1 LTQQPPH
8 DPNNPGYIPPQP
20 PGGSQQ
26 PGQGGSQRGSNV
38 NSAEAK
44 GFFAGLFDLSFQSFV
59 TLKFAKFIYIIVMV
73 VIALWALFGWLIGS
87 IILMTQEPLMGLL
100 GLLLGW
106 IPMLL
111 ALIFARITLE
121 FYVAMARTAQ
131 NTSASRV
138 ELERI
143 RSMNG

>member
-1 LTQQPPH
+1 MTQQPPH
-8 DPNNPGYIPPQP
+8 NNPGNVPPQS
-20 PGGSQQ
+20 PGGGYPQ
-26 PGQGGSQRGSNV
+26 PGPGGAQGGPSSNSV
-38 NSAEAK
+38 EAK
-44 GFFAGLFDLSFQSFV
+44 GFFAGLFDFSFQTFV

-73 VIALWALFGWLIGS
+73 VIGLWALFGWLIGS
-87 IILMTQEPLMGLL
+87 IVLMTQEPLVGLL
-100 GLLLGW
+100 SLLLGW

-111 ALIFARITLE
+111 ALIFARLMLE

-131 NTSASRV
+131 NTAGTRV

>member
-1 LTQQPPH
+1 MTQQPPH
-8 DPNNPGYIPPQP
+8 NPNDPGYIPPQP
-20 PGGSQQ
+20 PGGQPQ
-26 PGQGGSQRGSNV
+26 PGPSGPQRGPQTNTV
-38 NSAEAK
+38 EAK
-44 GFFAGLFDLSFQSFV
+44 GFFAGLFDFSFQTFV

-73 VIALWALFGWLIGS
+73 FIGLWALFGWLIGS
-87 IILMTQEPLMGLL
+87 IVVMTQEPLVGLL

-111 ALIFARITLE
+111 VLIFARLTLE

-131 NTSASRV
+131 NTAGTRM

-143 RSMNG
+143 RSING

>member
-1 LTQQPPH
+1 MTQQPPH
-8 DPNNPGYIPPQP
+8 NPNDPGHIPPQP
-20 PGGSQQ
+20 PGGYQQ
-26 PGQGGSQRGSNV
+26 PGPSGAQRGPSV
-38 NSAEAK
+38 NSVEAK
-44 GFFAGLFDLSFQSFV
+44 GFFAGLFDFSFQSFV
-59 TLKFAKFIYIIVMV
+59 TLKFAKFIYIIIM
-73 VIALWALFGWLIGS
+73 IAIGLWALFGWIIGS
-87 IILMTQEPLMGLL
+87 IVLMTQEPLVGIL

-111 ALIFARITLE
+111 GLIFARITLE

-131 NTSASRV
+131 NTGATRV

>member
-1 LTQQPPH
+1 MTQQPPH
-8 DPNNPGYIPPQP
+8 NPNDPGYIPPQP
-20 PGGSQQ
+20 PGGQPQ
-26 PGQGGSQRGSNV
+26 PGPSGPQTNTV
-38 NSAEAK
+38 EAK
-44 GFFAGLFDLSFQSFV
+44 GFFAGLFDFSFQTFV

-73 VIALWALFGWLIGS
+73 FIGLWALFGWLIGS
-87 IILMTQEPLMGLL
+87 IVVMTQEPLVGLL

-111 ALIFARITLE
+111 VLIFARLTLE

-131 NTSASRV
+131 NTAGTRI

-143 RSMNG
+143 RSING

>member
-1 LTQQPPH
+1 MTQQPPH
-8 DPNNPGYIPPQP
+8 NNPGNVPPQS
-20 PGGSQQ
+20 PGGGYPQ
-26 PGQGGSQRGSNV
+26 PGPGGAQRGPSSNSV
-38 NSAEAK
+38 EAK
-44 GFFAGLFDLSFQSFV
+44 GFFAGLFDFSFQTFV

-73 VIALWALFGWLIGS
+73 VIGLWALFGWLIGS
-87 IILMTQEPLMGLL
+87 IVLMTQEPLVGLL
-100 GLLLGW
+100 SLLLGW

-111 ALIFARITLE
+111 ALIFARLMLE

-131 NTSASRV
+131 NTAGTRV